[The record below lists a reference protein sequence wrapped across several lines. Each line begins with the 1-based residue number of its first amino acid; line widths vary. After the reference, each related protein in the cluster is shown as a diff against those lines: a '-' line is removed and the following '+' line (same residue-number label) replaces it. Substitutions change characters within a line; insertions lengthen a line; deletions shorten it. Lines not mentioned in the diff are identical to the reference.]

1 MSSFKES
8 LKRYRLEHK
17 LSQAELAEQLGLSTS
32 AISMYEVG
40 KREPDFETEEKIA
53 DFFGVDLDTLRG
65 RKDGKIEYSVDGDIS
80 IEYSRKSKD
89 VKSILAYA
97 EKLLSQDGVTFDGNP
112 ASQEAIESI
121 LSAIQIGAEIAKR
134 KNDKK

>member
-8 LKRYRLEHK
+8 LKRYRLERK

-40 KREPDFETEEKIA
+40 KREPDFKTEEKIA

-65 RKDGKIEYSVDGDIS
+65 RKNENVMRSRMV
-80 IEYSRKSKD
+80 YSRQRHD
-89 VKSILAYA
+89 ITSILAYA

-112 ASQEAIESI
+112 ASQEAIDSI

>member
-1 MSSFKES
+1 MSSFKDS

-65 RKDGKIEYSVDGDIS
+65 RKNGVEYS
-80 IEYSRKSKD
+80 IEYSHQSKD

-97 EKLLSQDGVTFDGNP
+97 EKLLSQDGITFDGNP
-112 ASQEAIESI
+112 ASQDAIDSI